1 MKTQLDE
8 AKIRRL
14 VRESITRRMLSEAR
28 GTADGASLGGFLNQQ
43 FGLGGGS
50 GDASSDTPSEPL
62 PGTFTSGRKRGESAA
77 QGIASLVGGAADI
90 DPGTGLK
97 TVGDELGA
105 SVKTFIDGMKYI
117 NAPFKVSDASS
128 VMAEWNSAYK
138 DVPALKEIGPD
149 GKPTAKNLEPMA
161 GEEGL
166 LRYLI
171 ALKNAETGLELTLE
185 AFSNMDSD
193 YNQNLAPLVAEFITI
208 IDGPTS
214 LPQLEYI
221 ASKTAEVIKA
231 DTLDGLFRT
240 KILLAGF
247 SRDNS
252 TTYELLKPIGIVAG
266 IAAIAIATWGVGA
279 LIAASTG
286 GAALITSA
294 TGAALTGATMIG
306 ATATTGVILVGA
318 AAMTYASV
326 VVGLWGV
333 TTVCQSVV
341 NNYIKGPIGDALNAV
356 NQPGGSSYLDELS
369 VEVGRTYFP
378 LDDMAEYRRD
388 QIASGLSMITDLSP
402 NKSEIINILVAHSK
416 KPNKNEIL
424 DDMGGL

>member
-1 MKTQLDE
+1 
-8 AKIRRL
+8 
-14 VRESITRRMLSEAR
+14 
-28 GTADGASLGGFLNQQ
+28 
-43 FGLGGGS
+43 
-50 GDASSDTPSEPL
+50 
-62 PGTFTSGRKRGESAA
+62 
-77 QGIASLVGGAADI
+77 VGGAADI

-279 LIAASTG
+279 LIAASVGSASVGSVALIGSTVG
-286 GAALITSA
+286 AGAAL
-294 TGAALTGATMIG
+294 IG

-318 AAMTYASV
+318 AAITYAAGVAV
-326 VVGLWGV
+326 VWGL
-333 TTVCQSVV
+333 TTVGQSVM
-341 NNYIKGPIGDALNAV
+341 NNYIEGPVGDALNAV

-378 LDDMAEYRRD
+378 LDNMAGYRRD
-388 QIASGLSMITDLSP
+388 QIASGLSMITNLSP
-402 NKSEIINILVAHSK
+402 NKSAIIKILVAHSK